1 MRIFDNSLTPVDKMP
16 DFKVS
21 TQYYSVENG
30 YDRLGMGREDEYH
43 WKTAKERAE
52 EEEINTDE
60 G

>member
-1 MRIFDNSLTPVDKMP
+1 
-16 DFKVS
+16 
-21 TQYYSVENG
+21 
-30 YDRLGMGREDEYH
+30 MGREDEYH